1 MILSSSPRS
10 AEPQPSL
17 VKSFLMKK
25 IAILITLLC
34 LAVAIP
40 SAAQSMSDQQLV
52 RYIMQEKE
60 KGTDQTEIIQNVMKR
75 GVTIEQLRRV
85 RKKLEAE
92 QKQLGA
98 SDLTGQ
104 KQQDTK
110 NRLRNQRERDLDDRQ
125 KRNNYMIRSQREDMD
140 YRYMTPEER
149 QQMIEEE
156 SQYFDL
162 DSLDYYSKQIPKD
175 QQVYGRDIFNQKSLS
190 FEPNQNMATPM
201 NYRLG
206 PGDVVIIDV
215 WGASQETFSET
226 VSPDGTVTIEGVGPI
241 KLGGLSVS
249 AATSRLKS
257 RLGEFYSDCR
267 VSLSVGETRSIV
279 VQVLGDVVM
288 PGTYTLSSLSSAFN
302 ALYAAGG
309 ISEIGTLRDIKV
321 YRGGRV
327 VARIDVYDFLTKG
340 DSSGDVRLQDND
352 VIIVG
357 NYECLVEVRGKVKR
371 PMFYEMKKSESVQR
385 VLELAG
391 GFAGDAYTK
400 SIRLVRKSGDEYSI
414 YNVEEFEMNGF
425 TLADGDSIFVDSVMP
440 RFRNMVEVRG
450 AVKHPG
456 MFQMDKIQSVRE
468 LVNAAEGLR
477 EDAFTERAVMH
488 REKDDLTLEMV
499 SIDINGIMEGR
510 VADVALK
517 KNDVLYIPS
526 KVELQ
531 GEQTLRINGEVNF
544 PGTYQYADNTT
555 IKDLILQA
563 GGLTRAASTAKIDVF
578 RRNYVPDAQQT
589 SMELA
594 QIFTFNLANGF
605 IVEDTAFVL
614 QPFDEVQVRKSPTY
628 AEQQN
633 VRVLGAINFEGEYA
647 MTSREFHLSDLVNI
661 AGGLSSVAYA
671 KGARLIRQ
679 MTTEEREQ
687 REAALRTS
695 QIALYEQALESDKI
709 FDMARADSL
718 LEMKMNLGNTY
729 NVAINLDEAI
739 SNPGGAEDIALR
751 ANDLLIVPQFSNT
764 VKISGEV
771 MYPISVNYQKGAN
784 LSHYIKSAG
793 GYSRR
798 ASKKQTYAIYM
809 NGSVDKLGK
818 RASSKHIEPGCEIVI
833 PTKPKKEGMSTAEI
847 SVLGTSAASLTT
859 MVVALINLLK

>member
-1 MILSSSPRS
+1 
-10 AEPQPSL
+10 
-17 VKSFLMKK
+17 MKK
-25 IAILITLLC
+25 IAILLFF
-34 LAVAIP
+34 AVVAVRP
-40 SAAQSMSDQQLV
+40 AAAQSMTDQQLV
-52 RYIMQEKE
+52 NYVMQEKE
-60 KGTDQTEIIQNVMKR
+60 KGTDQQVIVSNLMKR
-75 GVTIEQLRRV
+75 GVTVEQLRRV
-85 RKKLEAE
+85 KKKVEAE

-98 SDLTGQ
+98 TDLTG
-104 KQQDTK
+104 KNAQQSR
-110 NRLRNQRERDLDDRQ
+110 NRLRNQREIGNDERQ
-125 KRNNYMIRSQREDMD
+125 KRDNYMIRSQREDMD
-140 YRYMTPEER
+140 YRYMTRQQR

-156 SQYFDL
+156 SEYFDL
-162 DSLDYYSKQIPKD
+162 DSLEYYSQQIPKD
-175 QQVYGRDIFNQKSLS
+175 QQVYGRDIFNQKNLS

-206 PGDVVIIDV
+206 AGDVVIIDV
-215 WGASQETFSET
+215 WGASQETFTET
-226 VSPDGTVTIEGVGPI
+226 VSPDGTITLAGIGPVN
-241 KLGGLSVS
+241 LGGLSVS
-249 AATSRLKS
+249 AATARLKS

-288 PGTYTLSSLSSAFN
+288 PGTFTLSSLSSAFN

-321 YRGGRV
+321 YRGGRIIS
-327 VARIDVYDFLTKG
+327 RIDVYDYLTKG
-340 DSSGDVRLQDND
+340 DSRGDVRLQDND

-391 GFAGDAYTK
+391 GFSGDAYTK
-400 SIRLVRKSGDEYSI
+400 SVRLVRKAGDEYSI
-414 YNVEEFEMNGF
+414 HNIEEFEMNGF
-425 TLADGDSIFVDSVMP
+425 TLADGDSIFVDSVIP

-450 AVKHPG
+450 AVMHPG
-456 MFQMDKIQSVRE
+456 MFQMDKVQSVRE
-468 LVNAAEGLR
+468 LINAAEGLR

-499 SIDINGIMEGR
+499 SIDIKGIVEGS

-526 KVELQ
+526 KVDLQ
-531 GEQTLRINGEVNF
+531 GEQTLRINGEVNY
-544 PGTYQYADNTT
+544 PGTYQFAENTT
-555 IKDLILQA
+555 VKDLILQA

-578 RRNYVPDAQQT
+578 RRNYVPDAKET
-589 SMELA
+589 SMDLA
-594 QIFTFNLANGF
+594 QIYSFNLANGF
-605 IVEDTAFVL
+605 IIEDTAFVL

-633 VRVLGAINFEGEYA
+633 VRISGAVNFEGEYA
-647 MTSREFHLSDLVNI
+647 MTNREFHLSDLIKI
-661 AGGLSSVAYA
+661 AGGLSEVAYA
-671 KGARLIRQ
+671 KGSRLIRQ
-679 MTTEEREQ
+679 MTPEEREQ

-695 QIALYEQALESDKI
+695 QIALYEQALEGEKN

-718 LEMKMNLGNTY
+718 LDMKMNLGNNY
-729 NVAINLDEAI
+729 NVAINLEEALK
-739 SNPGGAEDIALR
+739 NPGGTEDITLR
-751 ANDLLIVPQFSNT
+751 ANDQLIVPKLSNT

-771 MYPISVNYQKGAN
+771 MYPISVNYKEGAN
-784 LSHYIKSAG
+784 LSYYINSAG
-793 GYSRR
+793 GYSKK

-809 NGSVDKLGK
+809 NGSVDKLGR
-818 RASSKHIEPGCEIVI
+818 RAGSKYIEPGCEIVI